1 MRSTGTDSCLTGPAP
16 PGDSEAPDLVENSN
30 DTEEFSF
37 SAFSNLPFYKQVNAR
52 LLDLADVG
60 RQRRIIDLG
69 CGTGGVTKLILER
82 LQSAKETVIFAVDHS
97 ASALRD
103 AVAELGGRKDA
114 VIRFVQS
121 PVQNLKT
128 AINGDVD
135 AVVYCNSIHYV
146 PDKKTLLS
154 QIREKLSPNGILAIN
169 TSFFDGSHPP
179 ESEEFYRRWLMRSL
193 RILKRE
199 HGMSPDASQK
209 VESRQHLTA
218 DEYESLL
225 QDSGFR
231 IVKSEVADIDV
242 PESGWFHISGF
253 KDWIEGV
260 MPGVPLETGRLA
272 LQKGLRQVF
281 EERELT
287 TIPRRW
293 LSISAARA

>member
-1 MRSTGTDSCLTGPAP
+1 MTGQRGSTVL
-16 PGDSEAPDLVENSN
+16 ENS
-30 DTEEFSF
+30 DSVEKTEEEYSF
-37 SAFSNLPFYKQVNAR
+37 NTFSNLPFYRQVNAR
-52 LLDLADVG
+52 LLDLAEVG

-69 CGTGGVTKLILER
+69 CGTGGVTKLILDR
-82 LQSAKETVIFAVDHS
+82 LQSAKDTVIYAVDHS

-103 AVAELGGRKDA
+103 AVTELGGRKDA

-128 AINGDVD
+128 AITGDVD

-146 PDKKTLLS
+146 PDKQTLLS

-179 ESEEFYRRWLMRSL
+179 ASEEFFRRWMMRSL

-199 HGMSPDASQK
+199 HGMMPDASMK
-209 VESRQHLTA
+209 VESRQHLSQLQ
-218 DEYESLL
+218 YENLL
-225 QDSGFR
+225 QESGFT
-231 IVKSEVADIDV
+231 IIKSEVADIDV

-253 KDWIEGV
+253 RDWIEGV
-260 MPGVPLETGRLA
+260 LPGVTLDIGRQA
-272 LQKGLRQVF
+272 LQKGLNQVF
-281 EERELT
+281 EERQIV

-293 LSISAARA
+293 LSISAARV

>member
-1 MRSTGTDSCLTGPAP
+1 M
-16 PGDSEAPDLVENSN
+16 PDNSN
-30 DTEEFSF
+30 TIEEFSF
-37 SAFSNLPFYKQVNAR
+37 TEFSNLPFYRQVNAR
-52 LLDLADVG
+52 LLDLAEVG
-60 RQRRIIDLG
+60 RQRRIVDLG

-103 AVAELGGRKDA
+103 AVVELGGRKDA
-114 VIRFVQS
+114 MVRFVQS

-128 AINGDVD
+128 AINGEVD

-154 QIREKLSPNGILAIN
+154 HIREKLSPNGVLAIN
-169 TSFFDGSHPP
+169 TSFFEGSHPP
-179 ESEEFYRRWLMRSL
+179 ESEEFFRRWLMRSL

-199 HGMSPDASQK
+199 YGMMPDVTQK
-209 VESRQHLTA
+209 VESRQHLTQA
-218 DEYESLL
+218 EYERLL
-225 QDSGFR
+225 EEAGFK
-231 IVKSEVADIDV
+231 IVLSDVADIDV

-253 KDWIEGV
+253 RDWIEGV
-260 MPGVPLETGRLA
+260 MPGVPLDVGRQA

-281 EERELT
+281 EEREIV

-293 LSISAARA
+293 LSISAARV

>member
-1 MRSTGTDSCLTGPAP
+1 MA
-16 PGDSEAPDLVENSN
+16 ENSN
-30 DTEEFSF
+30 TSEDFSF
-37 SAFSNLPFYKQVNAR
+37 IAFSNLPFYKQVNAR
-52 LLDLADVG
+52 LLDLAEVG

-69 CGTGGVTKLILER
+69 CGSGGVTKLILER

-103 AVAELGGRKDA
+103 AVTELGGRKDA

-146 PDKKTLLS
+146 PDKKTLLA

-169 TSFFDGSHPP
+169 TSFFEGSHPP
-179 ESEEFYRRWLMRSL
+179 ASEEFFRRWLMRSL

-199 HGMSPDASQK
+199 HGMMPDASQK

-218 DEYESLL
+218 QEYEALL
-225 QDSGFR
+225 EDSGFK
-231 IVKSEVADIDV
+231 IIKSEVADIDV

-253 KDWIEGV
+253 RDWIEGV
-260 MPGVPLETGRLA
+260 MPGVPLDTGRQA
-272 LQKGLRQVF
+272 LQKGLHQVF
-281 EERELT
+281 EERNIQ

>member
-1 MRSTGTDSCLTGPAP
+1 MRPSLAES
-16 PGDSEAPDLVENSN
+16 SN
-30 DTEEFSF
+30 TTEEFSF

-52 LLDLADVG
+52 LLDLAEVG

-103 AVAELGGRKDA
+103 AVTELGGRKDA

-199 HGMSPDASQK
+199 YGMSPDAAKK
-209 VESRQHLTA
+209 VESRQHLSA
-218 DEYESLL
+218 DEYQTLL
-225 QDSGFR
+225 EDSGFT

-253 KDWIEGV
+253 RDWIEGV
-260 MPGVPLETGRLA
+260 MPGVPLNTGREA

-281 EERELT
+281 EERGLET
-287 TIPRRW
+287 VPRRW

>member
-1 MRSTGTDSCLTGPAP
+1 MA
-16 PGDSEAPDLVENSN
+16 ENTN
-30 DTEEFSF
+30 TNEDFSF
-37 SAFSNLPFYKQVNAR
+37 SAFSNLPFYRQVNAR
-52 LLDLADVG
+52 LLDLAEVG

-69 CGTGGVTKLILER
+69 CGTGGVTKLILDR
-82 LQSAKETVIFAVDHS
+82 LQSAKDTVIFAVDHS

-103 AVAELGGRKDA
+103 AVSELGGRKDA
-114 VIRFVQS
+114 VVRFVQS

-128 AINGDVD
+128 AINEDVD

-146 PDKKTLLS
+146 PDKKTLLG

-179 ESEEFYRRWLMRSL
+179 ESEEFFRRWLMRSL

-199 HGMSPDASQK
+199 HGMMPDAAQK

-218 DEYESLL
+218 AEYEALL
-225 QDSGFR
+225 EDSGFK

-253 KDWIEGV
+253 RDWIEGV
-260 MPGVPLETGRLA
+260 MPGVPLDKGRQA
-272 LQKGLRQVF
+272 LQKGLHQVF
-281 EERELT
+281 EERNIQ

>member
-1 MRSTGTDSCLTGPAP
+1 MA
-16 PGDSEAPDLVENSN
+16 ENDNS
-30 DTEEFSF
+30 TEEFSF
-37 SAFSNLPFYKQVNAR
+37 TAFSNLPFYRQVNAR
-52 LLDLADVG
+52 LLDLAEVG

-103 AVAELGGRKDA
+103 AVSELGGRKDA
-114 VIRFVQS
+114 VVRFVQS

-146 PDKKTLLS
+146 PDKQSLLA
-154 QIREKLSPNGILAIN
+154 QIRDKLSPNGILAIN
-169 TSFFDGSHPP
+169 TSFFEGSHPP
-179 ESEEFYRRWLMRSL
+179 SSEEFFRRWLMRSL

-199 HGMSPDASQK
+199 HGMMPDASQK

-218 DEYESLL
+218 VEYETLL
-225 QDSGFR
+225 EESGFR
-231 IVKSEVADIDV
+231 IVKSEVTDIDG
-242 PESGWFHISGF
+242 PESGWYHISGF
-253 KDWIEGV
+253 RDWIEGV
-260 MPGVPLETGRLA
+260 LPGVPLDTGRQA
-272 LQKGLRQVF
+272 LQKGLHQVF
-281 EERELT
+281 EERGIE

>member
-1 MRSTGTDSCLTGPAP
+1 M
-16 PGDSEAPDLVENSN
+16 VESSN
-30 DTEEFSF
+30 TTEDFSF

-52 LLDLADVG
+52 LLDLAQVG

-82 LQSAKETVIFAVDHS
+82 LQSAKDTVIFAVDHS

-103 AVAELGGRKDA
+103 AVTELGGRKDA

-146 PDKKTLLS
+146 PDKKTLLG

-169 TSFFDGSHPP
+169 TSFFDGSHPA
-179 ESEEFYRRWLMRSL
+179 ESEDFYRRWLMRSL

-199 HGMSPDASQK
+199 YGMKPDPAQK
-209 VESRQHLTA
+209 VESRQHLSA
-218 DEYESLL
+218 EQYEQLL
-225 QDSGFR
+225 EESGFK

-253 KDWIEGV
+253 RDWIEGV
-260 MPGVPLETGRLA
+260 LPGVPLKTGQEA

-281 EERELT
+281 EERNLET
-287 TIPRRW
+287 VPRRW
-293 LSISAARA
+293 LSISAARV

>member
-1 MRSTGTDSCLTGPAP
+1 MPEQPERGPRLAESTNT
-16 PGDSEAPDLVENSN
+16 
-30 DTEEFSF
+30 TEEFSF
-37 SAFSNLPFYKQVNAR
+37 SAFSNLPFYRQVNAR
-52 LLDLADVG
+52 LLDLAEVG
-60 RQRRIIDLG
+60 HYRRIIDLG
-69 CGTGGVTKLILER
+69 CGTGGVTKLILDR
-82 LQSAKETVIFAVDHS
+82 LQSAKETVIYAVDHS

-128 AINGDVD
+128 AISDDVD

-146 PDKKTLLS
+146 PDKRTLLA

-169 TSFFDGSHPP
+169 TSFFEGSHPP

-199 HGMSPDASQK
+199 YGMMPQASQK

-218 DEYESLL
+218 AEYEQLFEE
-225 QDSGFR
+225 SGFK

-260 MPGVPLETGRLA
+260 MPGVPLDVGREA

-281 EERELT
+281 EERQLT

>member
-1 MRSTGTDSCLTGPAP
+1 MA
-16 PGDSEAPDLVENSN
+16 ENSN
-30 DTEEFSF
+30 STEDFSF

-52 LLDLADVG
+52 LLDLAEVG

-103 AVAELGGRKDA
+103 AVTELGGRKDA
-114 VIRFVQS
+114 VVRFVQS

-146 PDKKTLLS
+146 PDKVSLLG

-179 ESEEFYRRWLMRSL
+179 ASEEFFRRWLMRSL

-199 HGMSPDASQK
+199 HGMMPDASQK
-209 VESRQHLTA
+209 VESRQQLTVV
-218 DEYESLL
+218 EYESLL
-225 QDSGFR
+225 EDSGFR
-231 IVKSEVADIDV
+231 IIKSEVADIDV

-253 KDWIEGV
+253 RDWIEGV
-260 MPGVPLETGRLA
+260 MPGVPLDTGRQA
-272 LQKGLRQVF
+272 LQKGLHQVF
-281 EERELT
+281 EERGIQ

>member
-1 MRSTGTDSCLTGPAP
+1 MA
-16 PGDSEAPDLVENSN
+16 EISN

-37 SAFSNLPFYKQVNAR
+37 SAFSNLPFYRQVNAR
-52 LLDLADVG
+52 LLDLAEVG

-82 LQSAKETVIFAVDHS
+82 LQSAKETVIYAVDHS

-193 RILKRE
+193 RILRRE
-199 HGMSPDASQK
+199 HGMMPDAAQK
-209 VESRQHLTA
+209 VESRQHLSA
-218 DEYESLL
+218 EEYEQLL
-225 QDSGFR
+225 EESGFR
-231 IVKSEVADIDV
+231 VVKSEVADIEV

-253 KDWIEGV
+253 RDWIEGV
-260 MPGVPLETGRLA
+260 MPGVPLEAGRES

-281 EERELT
+281 EEREKQ

-293 LSISAARA
+293 LSISAARS

>member
-1 MRSTGTDSCLTGPAP
+1 MT
-16 PGDSEAPDLVENSN
+16 ENIEQAE
-30 DTEEFSF
+30 DFSF

-52 LLDLADVG
+52 LLDLAEVG

-103 AVAELGGRKDA
+103 AVTELGGRKDA
-114 VIRFVQS
+114 VVRFVQS
-121 PVQNLKT
+121 PVQNLRT

-179 ESEEFYRRWLMRSL
+179 ASEEFFRRWLMRSL

-199 HGMSPDASQK
+199 HGLMPDSAQK

-225 QDSGFR
+225 EESGFR

-253 KDWIEGV
+253 RDWIEGV
-260 MPGVPLETGRLA
+260 MPGVPLDAGRQA
-272 LQKGLRQVF
+272 LQKGLHQVF
-281 EERELT
+281 EEREIQ

>member
-1 MRSTGTDSCLTGPAP
+1 MMDQRGSTVS
-16 PGDSEAPDLVENSN
+16 ENS
-30 DTEEFSF
+30 DSVDKTEEEYSF
-37 SAFSNLPFYKQVNAR
+37 NTFSNLPFYRQVNAR
-52 LLDLADVG
+52 LLDLAEVG

-69 CGTGGVTKLILER
+69 CGTGGVTKLILDR
-82 LQSAKETVIFAVDHS
+82 LQSAKETVIYAVDHS

-103 AVAELGGRKDA
+103 AVTELGGRKDA

-128 AINGDVD
+128 AITGDVD

-154 QIREKLSPNGILAIN
+154 QIREKLSPNGVLAIN

-179 ESEEFYRRWLMRSL
+179 ASEEFFRRWMMRSL

-199 HGMSPDASQK
+199 HGMMPDASQK
-209 VESRQHLTA
+209 VESRQHLTQLQ
-218 DEYESLL
+218 YETLL
-225 QDSGFR
+225 QESGFR
-231 IVKSEVADIDV
+231 IIKSEVADIDV

-253 KDWIEGV
+253 RDWIEGV
-260 MPGVPLETGRLA
+260 LPGVPLDIGRQT
-272 LQKGLRQVF
+272 LQKGLNQVF
-281 EERELT
+281 EERQIE

-293 LSISAARA
+293 LSISAARV

>member
-1 MRSTGTDSCLTGPAP
+1 MA
-16 PGDSEAPDLVENSN
+16 ESN
-30 DTEEFSF
+30 NNTEDFSF
-37 SAFSNLPFYKQVNAR
+37 NAFSNLPFYRQVNAR
-52 LLDLADVG
+52 LLDLAEVG

-82 LQSAKETVIFAVDHS
+82 LQSAKETVIYAVDHS

-128 AINGDVD
+128 AINDDVD

-146 PDKKTLLS
+146 PDKKTLLT

-179 ESEEFYRRWLMRSL
+179 ASEEFFRRWLMRSL

-199 HGMSPDASQK
+199 YGMSPDSAQK

-225 QDSGFR
+225 NESGFK

-253 KDWIEGV
+253 RDWIEGV
-260 MPGVPLETGRLA
+260 MPGVPLDAGREA

-281 EERELT
+281 EERGLT
-287 TIPRRW
+287 TVPRRW

>member
-1 MRSTGTDSCLTGPAP
+1 MEET
-16 PGDSEAPDLVENSN
+16 SN
-30 DTEEFSF
+30 NTEEFSF
-37 SAFSNLPFYKQVNAR
+37 SAFSNLPFYRQVNAR
-52 LLDLADVG
+52 LLDLAEVG

-82 LQSAKETVIFAVDHS
+82 IQSAKETVIFAVDHS

-103 AVAELGGRKDA
+103 AVSELGGRKDS
-114 VIRFVQS
+114 VVRFVQS

-146 PDKKTLLS
+146 PDKKTLLG

-179 ESEEFYRRWLMRSL
+179 ASEEFFRRWLMRSL

-199 HGMSPDASQK
+199 HGVMPDASKK

-218 DEYESLL
+218 AEYEILL
-225 QDSGFR
+225 EDSGFT

-242 PESGWFHISGF
+242 PESGWYHISGF
-253 KDWIEGV
+253 RDWIEGV
-260 MPGVPLETGRLA
+260 LPGVPLDVGRQA

-281 EERELT
+281 EERQIQ